1 MNLIDLEEAVILALQ
16 GKLTEYKSLEDVSK
30 INIPK
35 PTSKTNFE
43 GFNTNTTGVFF
54 YDDFLPNSTNR
65 EYVLNKQR
73 PGYYE
78 DDDWWHYSDSYITEV
93 TPQEYF
99 DLCYKYIFEKPTI
112 DIKDVIDINSKYYSI
127 DAQRCLDLAN
137 KMKSNIKMDL
147 PYIDFRKQA
156 QEGRHRAGAAYL
168 LGIETIPV
176 LILK

>member
-43 GFNTNTTGVFF
+43 GFNVDTTGVFF
-54 YDDFLPNSTNR
+54 YDDFLPNSKYR
-65 EYVLNKQR
+65 EYALNKSR
-73 PGYYE
+73 FYFDE
-78 DDDWWHYSDSYITEV
+78 VWHYSDSYIAEV

-99 DLCYKYIFEKPTI
+99 DLCYNYVFEKPFI
-112 DIKDVIDINSKYYSI
+112 NVKDVIDINSKSYSI
-127 DAQRCLDLAN
+127 DAQRCLELAN
-137 KMKSNIKMDL
+137 KIKSGIKLNL
-147 PYIDFRKQA
+147 PYIDFRNQG
-156 QEGRHRAGAAYL
+156 QEGRHRAGAAYI
-168 LGIETIPV
+168 LGIETLPV